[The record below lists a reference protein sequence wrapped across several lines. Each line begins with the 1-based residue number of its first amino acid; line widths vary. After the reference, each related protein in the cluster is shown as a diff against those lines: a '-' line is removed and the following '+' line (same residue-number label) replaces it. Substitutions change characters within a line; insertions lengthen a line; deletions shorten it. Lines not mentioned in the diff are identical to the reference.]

1 MPSKLRNIPVTQARK
16 ELGEVFGEVSYNK
29 ERIILTNRKRK
40 VAIVPMEDLELLE
53 ALEDA
58 DDIHEA
64 KLAIK
69 EAKEKG
75 TIPFEEMKR
84 KYG

>member
-1 MPSKLRNIPVTQARK
+1 
-16 ELGEVFGEVSYNK
+16 
-29 ERIILTNRKRK
+29 
-40 VAIVPMEDLELLE
+40 MEDLELLK
-53 ALEDA
+53 AMEDA